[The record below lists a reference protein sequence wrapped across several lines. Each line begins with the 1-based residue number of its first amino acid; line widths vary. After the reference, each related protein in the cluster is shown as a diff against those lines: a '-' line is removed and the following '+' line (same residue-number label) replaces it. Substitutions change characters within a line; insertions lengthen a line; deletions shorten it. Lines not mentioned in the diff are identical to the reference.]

1 MAKKYYSDSGF
12 VSTETVRLPGFET
25 VFGYKFPYI
34 DINYLTLG
42 NLNKEKNNVI
52 LITHALSG
60 NALVAGQDKETGA
73 IGWWD
78 DYVGPDKAIDTNR
91 FFVICS
97 NVIGG
102 CNGSTGPTS
111 INPLTNYPYNMDFPP
126 ITIQD
131 MVKAQS
137 LLLEYLKIDII
148 FAVIG
153 GSMGGMQALTW
164 SLNYPDKVHLCIPIA
179 TCMAHSAMQIAF
191 NEVGRQAIMTD
202 PDWNNGNYTQE
213 KRPEHGLAVA
223 RMIGHI
229 TYLSAEIMEKKFGR
243 KIQRNPKPTDIFP
256 VFFSIE
262 SYLQYQGE
270 SFVKRFDP
278 NSYLYITK
286 ALDMFDWFLN
296 VENPEEAIRKIQ
308 SKFLII
314 SFESDWLYPPEQ
326 SRQIVKIL
334 KRANK
339 SVTYMNLNSPYGHDS
354 FLIPNKELFTVIDS
368 FLDLEYNNYIN
379 KGLNINVV

>member
-1 MAKKYYSDSGF
+1 MAKKFFSDLGF
-12 VSTETVRLPGFET
+12 VSTKTVRLPGFKT
-25 VFGYKFPYI
+25 IFGYEFPYI
-34 DINYLTLG
+34 DINYLELG
-42 NLNKEKNNVI
+42 QLNERKDNVI

-78 DYVGPDKAIDTNR
+78 DYVGPGKAIDTNQ
-91 FFVICS
+91 FYVICS

-111 INPLTNYPYNMDFPP
+111 INPHTNKPYNMQFPP

-131 MVKAQS
+131 MVKAQT
-137 LLLEYLKIDII
+137 LLIQELGIEKI

-153 GSMGGMQALTW
+153 GSMGGMQALVW
-164 SLNYPDKVHLCIPIA
+164 ALHYPEKIHLCIPIA

-191 NEVGRQAIMTD
+191 NEVGRQAIISD
-202 PDWNNGNYTQE
+202 PNWNQGNYTPD

-243 KIQRNPKPTDIFP
+243 KLQRSPEPSDIFP
-256 VFFSIE
+256 VFFSVE

-286 ALDMFDWFLN
+286 ALDMFDWFHN
-296 VENPEEAIRKIQ
+296 ISNIDEAISKIQ
-308 SKFLII
+308 SKFLVI

-326 SRQIVKIL
+326 SKQIVKLL

-339 SVTYMNLNSPYGHDS
+339 SVTYMNLHTTYGHDS
-354 FLIPNKELFTVIDS
+354 FLIPNQEFSTVIRS
-368 FLDLEYNNYIN
+368 FLEYEYNLIQEKKNSYA
-379 KGLNINVV
+379 L

>member
-1 MAKKYYSDSGF
+1 MTKKYYSDTGF
-12 VSTETVRLPGFET
+12 VTTKTIRLSGIETT
-25 VFGYKFPYI
+25 FGYKFPYI

-42 NLNKEKNNVI
+42 QLNSKKDNAI

-60 NALVAGQDKETGA
+60 NALVAGQDRETGA

-78 DYVGPDKAIDTNR
+78 DYVGPGKAIDTNR
-91 FFVICS
+91 FFVVCS

-111 INPLTNYPYNMDFPP
+111 INPLTNEPYNMQFPP

-137 LLLEYLKIDII
+137 LLMDYLGIEKL

-164 SLNYPDKVHLCIPIA
+164 ALHYPNRVNLCIPIA
-179 TCMAHSAMQIAF
+179 TCMAHNAMQIAF
-191 NEVGRQAIMTD
+191 NEVGRQAIMSD
-202 PDWNNGNYTQE
+202 PNWNNGNYTPD

-243 KIQRNPKPTDIFP
+243 KPQRNPLPSDIFP
-256 VFFSIE
+256 IFFSVE

-286 ALDMFDWFLN
+286 ALDMFDWFQN
-296 VENPEEAIRKIQ
+296 IDNMEEAIQKIK
-308 SKFLII
+308 SKFLVI

-326 SRQIVKIL
+326 SKQMVKLL

-339 SVTYMNLNSPYGHDS
+339 SVTYMNLKTSYGHDS
-354 FLIPNKELFTVIDS
+354 FLIPNNELSTVLNS
-368 FLDLEYNNYIN
+368 FLDLEYNNLTN
-379 KGLNINVV
+379 MGEAVHVV

>member
-1 MAKKYYSDSGF
+1 MAKKYYSDLGF
-12 VSTETVRLPGFET
+12 VSTKTVRLPGFET
-25 VFGYKFPYI
+25 TFGYKFPYV

-42 NLNKEKNNVI
+42 QLNEEKNNVI

-78 DYVGPDKAIDTNR
+78 DYVGPNKAIDTNR

-111 INPLTNYPYNMDFPP
+111 INPKTNQPYNMEFPP

-131 MVKAQS
+131 MVKAQY
-137 LLLEYLKIDII
+137 LLLEYLGIEKI

-164 SLNYPDKVHLCIPIA
+164 ALHYPDKVHLCIPIA

-191 NEVGRQAIMTD
+191 NEVGRQAIMSD
-202 PDWNNGNYTQE
+202 PNWNQGNYTPD

-243 KIQRNPKPTDIFP
+243 KPQRNPEPSDIFP
-256 VFFSIE
+256 IFFSVE

-286 ALDMFDWFLN
+286 ALDMFDWFYN
-296 VENPEEAIRKIQ
+296 INNPEEALKRIQ
-308 SKFLII
+308 SKFLVI

-326 SRQIVKIL
+326 SRQIVKLL

-339 SVTYMNLNSPYGHDS
+339 SVTYMNLNTSYGHDS

-368 FLDLEYNNYIN
+368 FLDLEFNQYIKN
-379 KGLNINVV
+379 GVNLNVI

>member
-1 MAKKYYSDSGF
+1 MAKKYYSDLGF
-12 VSTETVRLPGFET
+12 VKTQTVRLPGFET
-25 VFGYKFPYI
+25 TFGYQFPYV
-34 DINYLTLG
+34 DINYLTIG
-42 NLNKEKNNVI
+42 NLNSEKNNVI

-60 NALVAGQDKETGA
+60 NALVAGQDQETGA

-78 DYVGPDKAIDTNR
+78 DYVGPNKAIDTNR
-91 FFVICS
+91 FYVICS

-102 CNGSTGPTS
+102 CNGSIGPTS
-111 INPLTNYPYNMDFPP
+111 INPKTNQPYNMQFPP

-131 MVKAQS
+131 MVKAQY
-137 LLLEYLKIDII
+137 LLMQHLGIEKL

-164 SLNYPDKVHLCIPIA
+164 SLHYPDMVHLCIPIA

-191 NEVGRQAIMTD
+191 NEVGRQAIMSD
-202 PDWNNGNYTQE
+202 PNWNNGNYTSD

-229 TYLSAEIMEKKFGR
+229 TYLSAQIMEEKFGR
-243 KIQRNPKPTDIFP
+243 KPQRNPEPSDIFP
-256 VFFSIE
+256 IFFSVE

-286 ALDMFDWFLN
+286 ALDMFDWFYN
-296 VENPEEAIRKIQ
+296 IENPEEALKKIK
-308 SKFLII
+308 SKFLVI

-326 SRQIVKIL
+326 SRQIVKLL

-339 SVTYMNLNSPYGHDS
+339 SVTYMNLDTSYGHDS
-354 FLIPNKELFTVIDS
+354 FLIPNQELSTVIDS
-368 FLDLEYNNYIN
+368 FLDLEFNQLQKN
-379 KGLNINVV
+379 GVNVNAL

>member
-137 LLLEYLKIDII
+137 LLLEYLKIDKI